1 MAGKRKKIVVLSG
14 AGISAESGIQTFR
27 DSDGLWENYRVEDVC
42 TPEALERNTEL
53 VIGFYNQRLAQVLK
67 AQPNPAHR
75 ALVEL
80 ESAYDVDIVTQN
92 IDDLHERAGSAKVL
106 HLHGDIRKK
115 RSQADPAD
123 IRDIEPLEQG
133 IRMGDVDRFGL
144 QYRPHIVFFGEA
156 VPNIEPAAKLVEMAD
171 IVVIIG
177 TSLNVY
183 PAAGLMYY
191 ARPDAK
197 VYYIDP
203 KASEAKGLDK
213 RVACIA
219 EKAGK
224 GVPEWV
230 RHMLEDAE

>member
-1 MAGKRKKIVVLSG
+1 MEGKRLKIAVLSG

-42 TPEALERNTEL
+42 TPEALERNPEL

-67 AQPNPAHR
+67 AQPNSAHR
-75 ALVEL
+75 ALVRL
-80 ESAYDVDIVTQN
+80 EEKYEVDIITQN
-92 IDDLHERAGSAKVL
+92 IDDLHERAGSTRVL

-115 RSQADPAD
+115 RSQADPLD
-123 IRDIEPLEQG
+123 IRDIEPLAQG
-133 IRMGDVDRFGL
+133 IRMGDLDRFGM

-156 VPNIEPAAKLVEMAD
+156 VPNIEPASRLVEAAD

-177 TSLNVY
+177 TSLQVY

-191 ARPDAK
+191 AAPDAPI
-197 VYYIDP
+197 YYIDP
-203 KASEAKGLDK
+203 KADEAKGLDK
-213 RVACIA
+213 RVVCIA

-230 RHMLEDAE
+230 DRMLDSAR